1 MSLSRIA
8 VTAWAVAVAVLIP
21 AWLLILRYALGFG
34 SPSLALA
41 SSLILVAF
49 LALVAWYWHG
59 ETTP

>member
-1 MSLSRIA
+1 MSLTRIA

-21 AWLLILRYALGFG
+21 AWLLILRYVLGLG

-59 ETTP
+59 EVTP

>member
-21 AWLLILRYALGFG
+21 AWLLILRYARGFG

-41 SSLILVAF
+41 STLILVSF

-59 ETTP
+59 EMTP